1 MIEMQDKPIKFE
13 GDFSSLWRLDVMPP
27 IYGLSWWWYWVLI
40 LVPDPDK
47 PSRSRQLMTLWS
59 TKETKAVRVSGHWW
73 EPGSRM
79 HKDEHGGFVI
89 PGMVCAWWYDGETMH
104 EPLTMRECRMAV
116 VGDTHPLWP
125 GQGDGLGAGAVIP
138 IEREDLSMGMS
149 PGNESMWVSLS
160 SDREARSRGAPSS
173 FEAQLTPW
181 WGPPSELTYRN
192 NEIALGMGYDI
203 LRLQGMRSRLVVD
216 GEEMEGTAYFQKVTV
231 QAPSVPW
238 FWGMVH
244 FDDGSYLDWFMPH
257 LTPLSTTKDDKPWR
271 KRDAVRIPLK
281 RAGIFHDR
289 KRGMTHEF
297 DNCEVE
303 VRKSD
308 QGLLDSDGDLL
319 PNFRI
324 RVWNHSC
331 RVSMDIR
338 SVSRARWTFDQPT
351 RMGLVSH
358 LTYNEYP
365 FEVFRLQIE
374 DEEGIR
380 TLSDYD
386 WVHGNAEH
394 SWGFLH

>member
-1 MIEMQDKPIKFE
+1 
-13 GDFSSLWRLDVMPP
+13 
-27 IYGLSWWWYWVLI
+27 
-40 LVPDPDK
+40 
-47 PSRSRQLMTLWS
+47 
-59 TKETKAVRVSGHWW
+59 
-73 EPGSRM
+73 
-79 HKDEHGGFVI
+79 
-89 PGMVCAWWYDGETMH
+89 
-104 EPLTMRECRMAV
+104 
-116 VGDTHPLWP
+116 
-125 GQGDGLGAGAVIP
+125 
-138 IEREDLSMGMS
+138 
-149 PGNESMWVSLS
+149 
-160 SDREARSRGAPSS
+160 
-173 FEAQLTPW
+173 
-181 WGPPSELTYRN
+181 
-192 NEIALGMGYDI
+192 
-203 LRLQGMRSRLVVD
+203 
-216 GEEMEGTAYFQKVTV
+216 
-231 QAPSVPW
+231 
-238 FWGMVH
+238 
-244 FDDGSYLDWFMPH
+244 MPH

-324 RVWNHSC
+324 KVWNDYSK
-331 RVSMDIR
+331 VSMDIR

-365 FEVFRLQIE
+365 FEVFRLEIE
-374 DEEGIR
+374 DEEGTR

-386 WVHGNAEH
+386 WIHGNAEH